1 MWPGLCGELMRG
13 HIRKR
18 GKRSWAVVVDIGH
31 DPSTGKRRQKW
42 ETVKGTKRDAERHL
56 AEIIH
61 DLNTGGYV
69 EPSRLTLAD
78 YLDEW
83 MADYVTDSVRARTA
97 QGYGTIV
104 KRLKRSMGNV
114 GLTKLKAQDV
124 QRYYTALRHE
134 GLSTQTVLHHHR
146 VLRQAIGQAVKWQLL
161 PTNPMEG
168 VKPPKL
174 IKPELRILKESEI
187 QQLLQAAKDTDF
199 AVAIH
204 LGLHTGLRRSELCG
218 LVWSDVDLK
227 ARTLTV
233 VRTMVSLNGDPA
245 HISEPKSR
253 ASRRVVSFWDETAGL
268 LQEQWDVLAKTEL
281 ALQTQVCA
289 RRAGARL
296 VPDSLSKGFKAL
308 AESCGITGVRLHDLR
323 HTHAS
328 ILLCSG
334 VPINVVQARMGHES
348 IQTTIDCYGH
358 LLPASDTQAGMVLE
372 QHLGNWRLQN
382 VSNNDH
388 IPSSS

>member
-1 MWPGLCGELMRG
+1 MRG

-18 GKRSWAVVVDIGH
+18 GERSWAAVVDIGH

-42 ETVKGTKRDAERHL
+42 ETVKGSKRDAERRL

-69 EPSRLTLAD
+69 EPSRLTLSG

-83 MADYVTDSVRARTA
+83 MADCVTGSVRARTA
-97 QGYGTIV
+97 QGYRTIV
-104 KRLKRSMGNV
+104 KRLKRSLGNV
-114 GLTKLKAQDV
+114 GLTKLKVQDV
-124 QRYYTALRHE
+124 QRYYTALRQE
-134 GLSTQTVLHHHR
+134 GLATQTVLHHHR
-146 VLRQAIGQAVKWQLL
+146 VLHQAIAQAVTGKLL
-161 PTNPMEG
+161 PTNLMKG

-174 IKPELRILKESEI
+174 VKPELRILKESEI

-199 AVAIH
+199 EVAIY

-227 ARTLTV
+227 TWTLTV
-233 VRTMVSLNGDPA
+233 LRTMVSLTGNPA

-253 ASRRVVSFWDETAGL
+253 ASRRVVSFWDETAAM
-268 LQEQWDVLAKTEL
+268 LQERWNVVAKTESP
-281 ALQTQVCA
+281 LQTQVCA
-289 RRAGARL
+289 RIDGARM

-308 AESCGITGVRLHDLR
+308 VKSCRITGVRLHDLR

-348 IQTTIDCYGH
+348 IQTTIDTYGH
-358 LLPASDTQAGMVLE
+358 LLPASDAQAGMVLE
-372 QHLGNWRLQN
+372 QQLRNWRLQN
-382 VSNNDH
+382 ASNDGHLSFNL
-388 IPSSS
+388 

>member
-1 MWPGLCGELMRG
+1 
-13 HIRKR
+13 
-18 GKRSWAVVVDIGH
+18 
-31 DPSTGKRRQKW
+31 
-42 ETVKGTKRDAERHL
+42 
-56 AEIIH
+56 
-61 DLNTGGYV
+61 
-69 EPSRLTLAD
+69 
-78 YLDEW
+78 
-83 MADYVTDSVRARTA
+83 
-97 QGYGTIV
+97 
-104 KRLKRSMGNV
+104 
-114 GLTKLKAQDV
+114 
-124 QRYYTALRHE
+124 
-134 GLSTQTVLHHHR
+134 
-146 VLRQAIGQAVKWQLL
+146 
-161 PTNPMEG
+161 
-168 VKPPKL
+168 
-174 IKPELRILKESEI
+174 
-187 QQLLQAAKDTDF
+187 
-199 AVAIH
+199 
-204 LGLHTGLRRSELCG
+204 
-218 LVWSDVDLK
+218 
-227 ARTLTV
+227 
-233 VRTMVSLNGDPA
+233 
-245 HISEPKSR
+245 
-253 ASRRVVSFWDETAGL
+253 VSFWDETAGL

-372 QHLGNWRLQN
+372 QYLGNWRLQN

>member
-1 MWPGLCGELMRG
+1 MRG
-13 HIRKR
+13 HLRKR
-18 GKRSWAVVVDIGH
+18 GKQSWSAVVDIGH
-31 DPSTGKRRQKW
+31 DPNTGKRRQKW
-42 ETVKGTKRDAERHL
+42 ETVKGTKRDAERRL
-56 AEIIH
+56 AAIIN

-69 EPSRLTLAD
+69 EPSRLTLGN

-83 MADYVTDSVRARTA
+83 MADYVTDSVRPRTA

-114 GLTKLKAQDV
+114 GLTRLKAQDV

-146 VLRQAIGQAVKWQLL
+146 VLRQAIGQVVKWKLL
-161 PTNPMEG
+161 PTNLMDG

-174 IKPELRILKESEI
+174 VKPEIRILKESEI
-187 QQLLQAAKDTDF
+187 QHLLQAAKDTDF

-245 HISEPKSR
+245 HISDPKSR

-268 LQEQWDVLAKTEL
+268 LQEQWDVLARTEL

-289 RRAGARL
+289 RRAGARML
-296 VPDSLSKGFKAL
+296 PDALSKGFKAL
-308 AESCGITGVRLHDLR
+308 VESCGITGVRLHDLQ

-348 IQTTIDCYGH
+348 IQTTIDRYGH

-372 QHLGNWRLQN
+372 QYLGSWRLQN
-382 VSNNDH
+382 VSNSGH
-388 IPSSS
+388 IPSNL